1 MAKKSLR
8 RLEEYLAKI
17 APENFNAAL
26 VMMGYGDLF
35 GIAGRTLNF
44 RTERMG
50 VEDARKIVK
59 IVRSYGEFSG
69 ATVARVLGM
78 LASRIHAVEFGR
90 EYSPVL
96 ADRTAHAWLR
106 QAGRAGCGG
115 KRAHSGV
122 VGLMLVVTCF
132 EGCCNAAVNR
142 GGADRCFG

>member
-59 IVRSYGEFSG
+59 IVRSYEEFSG

-96 ADRTAHAWLR
+96 YVHYNPDYEQTVLHTLGYAKPDELDVVVSGLIRAWW
-106 QAGRAGCGG
+106 
-115 KRAHSGV
+115 
-122 VGLMLVVTCF
+122 
-132 EGCCNAAVNR
+132 
-142 GGADRCFG
+142 D

>member
-96 ADRTAHAWLR
+96 YVHYNPDYEQTVLHTLGYAKPDELDVVVSGLIRAWW
-106 QAGRAGCGG
+106 
-115 KRAHSGV
+115 
-122 VGLMLVVTCF
+122 
-132 EGCCNAAVNR
+132 
-142 GGADRCFG
+142 D